1 MSVLLSLGLVFLHL
15 SFLAIGGGN
24 AMLPEMRRQ
33 VVDVHHWMSAQD
45 FSALFALAQ
54 SAPGPNMMIVPMI
67 GWHVAGLAG
76 MLVASV
82 ANFGPTS
89 VLAGLFLLFWDRVKG
104 KPWRAIVQ
112 AGLAPVT
119 AGLVASSAALIVEAA
134 VPGWPW
140 AVLAAVSAA
149 LCYFTRIH
157 PLFVLA
163 AGALIGLGTGF
174 LPT

>member
-1 MSVLLSLGLVFLHL
+1 MSVLVALGLVFLQL

-54 SAPGPNMMIVPMI
+54 AAPGPNMMIVPMI

-76 MLVASV
+76 MLVVSV

-89 VLAGLFLLFWDRVKG
+89 IIAGVFLLYWEKVKDR
-104 KPWRAIVQ
+104 PWRKIVQ
-112 AGLAPVT
+112 TGLGPVT
-119 AGLVASSAALIVEAA
+119 VGLVASSANLIVDAA
-134 VPGWPW
+134 VPNLWLGLM
-140 AVLAAVSAA
+140 AGISAA
-149 LCYFTRIH
+149 LCFYTRIH
-157 PLFVLA
+157 PLIVLG
-163 AGALIGLGTGF
+163 AGAIIGLASG
-174 LPT
+174 LLL